1 MQRERGNGS
10 GGWGSTRGGWGSP
23 APGEDGAT
31 PAPGEDGAAQPTEL
45 GNVCHE
51 MLIPAPSPHRA
62 PAPSVP
68 ALPSCSERNQISSAT
83 SGYGAACSVNV
94 ILLGIIMES
103 THYQK

>member
-1 MQRERGNGS
+1 MCRGNVGT
-10 GGWGSTRGGWGSP
+10 GR
-23 APGEDGAT
+23 EDGA
-31 PAPGEDGAAQPTEL
+31 APGEDGAAQPTEL

-83 SGYGAACSVNV
+83 SGYGTACSVNV